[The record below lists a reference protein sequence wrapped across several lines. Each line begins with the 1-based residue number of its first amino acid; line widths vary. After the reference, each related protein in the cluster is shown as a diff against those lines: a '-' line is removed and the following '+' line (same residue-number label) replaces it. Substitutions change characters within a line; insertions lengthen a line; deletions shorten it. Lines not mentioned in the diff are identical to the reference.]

1 MTFKKTVAFG
11 GMTIKKRQGMT
22 VNSFTVEE
30 YTSTPKE
37 SLFKVLEVALPPLP
51 DKLLG
56 ILKQAGG

>member
-1 MTFKKTVAFG
+1 MVSLTQN
-11 GMTIKKRQGMT
+11 IL
-22 VNSFTVEE
+22 SVEE

-56 ILKQAGG
+56 VLKQAGG